1 MDCQEVISYLGDHN
15 IKWNRPVIV
24 ARQCVRLTALIL
36 LLTTIGCGSYSP
48 FYDLIPAERIHV
60 SIPNGYEG
68 RIMIAWEVPDGEVSE
83 KEEGVW
89 QYRLQKDGALL
100 LQNDFPQVVS
110 WSFSYERP
118 DGSQEPLL
126 QSTCFEDAPEEGV
139 VICTGGWLQTFDTVE
154 LRPNT
159 GFTVTTIDDYLNG
172 RWEGEEF
179 FGLFRRY
186 LDRLALPDEEES

>member
-1 MDCQEVISYLGDHN
+1 MENDSAKSNRLFTVI
-15 IKWNRPVIV
+15 
-24 ARQCVRLTALIL
+24 RQYIPLAALIS

-60 SIPNGYEG
+60 TIPDGYEG
-68 RIMIAWEVPDGEVSE
+68 RILIAWEVPDGEIAE
-83 KEEGVW
+83 KEDGVW
-89 QYRLQKDGALL
+89 EYRLQKDGALL
-100 LQNDFPQVVS
+100 LQNDSPQVVS
-110 WSFSYERP
+110 WSFSYERF
-118 DGSQEPLL
+118 DGSQEPLP

-139 VICTGGWLQTFDTVE
+139 VVCTGGRLQVFDTVE

-159 GFTVTTIDDYLNG
+159 GFTITTIDDYINR

-186 LDRLALPDEEES
+186 FDRLALPDEDE